1 MLRSPIAAAVL
12 ATAGILAVATPLAF
26 AQDHARGTS
35 ARDDIHHAAEAAR
48 VDPRN
53 ARNGASIDRILDDAR
68 RRHPGRVL
76 EVSYDDGEYDIE
88 IRQND
93 GRIVELEYSAR
104 TGRLLDTDYDD

>member
-12 ATAGILAVATPLAF
+12 ATAGLLAVAAPLAF
-26 AQDHARGTS
+26 AQEGARG
-35 ARDDIHHAAEAAR
+35 AQADIRHAAEAAR

-53 ARNGASIDRILDDAR
+53 ARNGASLDGILADAQ
-68 RRHPGRVL
+68 RRHPGRVI

-88 IRQND
+88 IRRND